1 MDDILLWLAPWYPS
15 IVALVIF
22 AVIRYIY
29 KNIVLKILRRLTL
42 ATTFAYDEEILEA
55 FEQPINVVILVT
67 GLYAAVNVSPIDHAA
82 SIVFIDRIL
91 RSTIVIAFFWGC
103 YNMSDTTHGLMVEVL
118 GRFGIRSEE
127 SVSSIISTM
136 LRILIVLLGFVTIA
150 KEWNY
155 DISGFVASLGIGSL
169 AVAFAAKDA
178 LANVFG
184 SLIIIL
190 DKPFQIGDWIM
201 ANGIEGTVEKIT
213 FRSTCVRTFPQ
224 ELVYIPNSLLSN
236 TPITNFTRREKRR
249 IDFVIGL
256 TYDTTHSQM
265 IHVVDE
271 IRKYLDRLE
280 DVYSDTISVNFV
292 GYGDSSLNVRI
303 ICYTK
308 TGVHSEYL
316 LILEKINLQLMQII
330 EDCGV
335 SCAFPSTSVYFANT
349 LKQQE
354 IKQDVPAVNAA
365 KASAPVK

>member
-1 MDDILLWLAPWYPS
+1 
-15 IVALVIF
+15 
-22 AVIRYIY
+22 
-29 KNIVLKILRRLTL
+29 
-42 ATTFAYDEEILEA
+42 
-55 FEQPINVVILVT
+55 
-67 GLYAAVNVSPIDHAA
+67 
-82 SIVFIDRIL
+82 
-91 RSTIVIAFFWGC
+91 
-103 YNMSDTTHGLMVEVL
+103 MSDTTHGLMVEVL

-265 IHVVDE
+265 VHIVDE
-271 IRKYLDRLE
+271 IRKYLDRLD

-349 LKQQE
+349 LQQE
-354 IKQDVPAVNAA
+354 IKQDANAA
-365 KASAPVK
+365 NSAKEGAPLK

>member
-1 MDDILLWLAPWYPS
+1 MDDILILLKPWYAS
-15 IVALVIF
+15 ISALLFF
-22 AVIRYIY
+22 AVLRYIY
-29 KNIVLKILRRLTL
+29 RKIILKILHRVTQ
-42 ATTFAYDEEILEA
+42 ATAFAYDEEILDA
-55 FEQPINVVILVT
+55 FAQPINVVLLIT
-67 GLYAAVNVSPIDHAA
+67 GIYTAINVSPIDHAA
-82 SIVFIDRIL
+82 SILFIDKVL
-91 RSTIVIAFFWGC
+91 RSSIVIAFFWGC
-103 YNMSDTTHGLMVEVL
+103 YNMSDTTHGLMVDVL
-118 GRFGIRSEE
+118 ARFGIRSEE
-127 SVSSIISTM
+127 SVSSIISTI
-136 LRILIVLLGFVTIA
+136 LRILIVILGFVTVA

-249 IDFVIGL
+249 VDFILGL
-256 TYDTTHSQM
+256 TYDTTHDQM
-265 IHVVDE
+265 VNIIE
-271 IRKYLDRLE
+271 RIKEYLDQLE
-280 DVYSDTISVNFV
+280 DVYSENISVTFV
-292 GYGDSSLNVRI
+292 SYGDSSLNVRI

-316 LILEKINLQLMQII
+316 AILQKINLELMHII
-330 EDCGV
+330 ESCGV
-335 SCAFPSTSVYFANT
+335 SCAFPSTSVYFET
-349 LKQQE
+349 PLTQQT
-354 IKQDVPAVNAA
+354 AA
-365 KASAPVK
+365 TAQKVEAAEKVQA

>member
-1 MDDILLWLAPWYPS
+1 MDDILLVLAPWYPS
-15 IVALVIF
+15 IAALIIF
-22 AVIRYIY
+22 AIIRYIY
-29 KNIVLKILRRLTL
+29 KNVVLKILRRVTM

-55 FEQPINVVILVT
+55 FEQPINVVILIT
-67 GLYAAVNVSPIDHAA
+67 GIYTAINVSPIDHAA

-118 GRFGIRSEE
+118 SRFGIRSEE
-127 SVSSIISTM
+127 SVSSIISTI

-249 IDFVIGL
+249 VDFVLGL
-256 TYDTTHSQM
+256 TYDTTHSQ
-265 IHVVDE
+265 IVKVIE
-271 IRKYLDRLE
+271 QIKAYLDQLE
-280 DVYSDTISVNFV
+280 DVYSEDISVTFV

-316 LILEKINLQLMQII
+316 AILEKINLKLMQIM
-330 EDCGV
+330 EDCNV
-335 SCAFPSTSVYFANT
+335 SCAFPSTSVYFET
-349 LKQQE
+349 PLQQAA
-354 IKQDVPAVNAA
+354 VPAANAPESTTA
-365 KASAPVK
+365 K